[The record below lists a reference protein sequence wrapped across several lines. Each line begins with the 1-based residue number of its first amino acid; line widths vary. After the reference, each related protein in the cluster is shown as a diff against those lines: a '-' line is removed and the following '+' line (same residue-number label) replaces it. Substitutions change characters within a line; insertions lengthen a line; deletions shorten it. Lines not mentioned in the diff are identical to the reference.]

1 MFVLGIDP
9 GLSRCGYGLIKIGK
23 PKEKAVSAGV
33 IRTSP
38 NEVTSVRLFEIR
50 NEIRT
55 LISEY
60 RPEVVAIERVL
71 FQRNVKTAVSVS
83 QVIGVIM
90 VEALDADCEVA
101 EYSPTEVKLAVAG
114 YGGAQ
119 KAEIQTMVQLLLG
132 IEKKLD
138 PVDAADALA
147 VASVLLGKSFNG
159 GPMTIG
165 SLRGE
170 ITVKE
175 DNEMIIEVNGVG
187 YRLQVTTSTYETSNI
202 GQSETQF
209 YIHHHFRENEQT
221 LYGFLSR
228 FECKLFEALISAH
241 KVGPALG
248 LSILSTYGPDQ
259 LIDIVNSQ
267 DIDALCLVPGV
278 GKTTAS
284 RLLIDLE
291 TKFKKLSIG
300 SEHLPSKANGT
311 INDDIKDVR
320 DALSGLGYG
329 SEEIYAVTKDLPS
342 ETETSELIKLA
353 LQKLAKNSR

>member
-1 MFVLGIDP
+1 M
-9 GLSRCGYGLIKIGK
+9 
-23 PKEKAVSAGV
+23 
-33 IRTSP
+33 
-38 NEVTSVRLFEIR
+38 LF
-50 NEIRT
+50 
-55 LISEY
+55 
-60 RPEVVAIERVL
+60 
-71 FQRNVKTAVSVS
+71 
-83 QVIGVIM
+83 
-90 VEALDADCEVA
+90 
-101 EYSPTEVKLAVAG
+101 
-114 YGGAQ
+114 
-119 KAEIQTMVQLLLG
+119 
-132 IEKKLD
+132 
-138 PVDAADALA
+138 
-147 VASVLLGKSFNG
+147 GKSLYG

-170 ITVKE
+170 IIVKD

-187 YRLQVTTSTYETSNI
+187 YRLQVSASTYEASQI
-202 GQSETQF
+202 GQSGTQF

-221 LYGFLSR
+221 LYAFSSR
-228 FECKLFEALISAH
+228 FECKLFQALISAH
-241 KVGPALG
+241 KVGPSLG

-291 TKFKKLSIG
+291 AKFKKLAIG
-300 SEHLPSKANGT
+300 SEHLPSKASGK

-353 LQKLAKNSR
+353 LQKLAINSR

>member
-1 MFVLGIDP
+1 
-9 GLSRCGYGLIKIGK
+9 
-23 PKEKAVSAGV
+23 
-33 IRTSP
+33 
-38 NEVTSVRLFEIR
+38 
-50 NEIRT
+50 
-55 LISEY
+55 
-60 RPEVVAIERVL
+60 
-71 FQRNVKTAVSVS
+71 
-83 QVIGVIM
+83 
-90 VEALDADCEVA
+90 
-101 EYSPTEVKLAVAG
+101 
-114 YGGAQ
+114 
-119 KAEIQTMVQLLLG
+119 
-132 IEKKLD
+132 
-138 PVDAADALA
+138 
-147 VASVLLGKSFNG
+147 
-159 GPMTIG
+159 MTIG

-187 YRLQVTTSTYETSNI
+187 YRLQVSATTYESSHI
-202 GQSETQF
+202 GQLETQF

-221 LYGFLSR
+221 LYAFPSR

-259 LIDIVNSQ
+259 LIHIVNSQ

-291 TKFKKLSIG
+291 AKFKKLSLG

-329 SEEIYAVTKDLPS
+329 AEEIYAVTKDLPS

-353 LQKLAKNSR
+353 LQKLAINS

>member
-1 MFVLGIDP
+1 
-9 GLSRCGYGLIKIGK
+9 
-23 PKEKAVSAGV
+23 
-33 IRTSP
+33 
-38 NEVTSVRLFEIR
+38 
-50 NEIRT
+50 
-55 LISEY
+55 
-60 RPEVVAIERVL
+60 
-71 FQRNVKTAVSVS
+71 
-83 QVIGVIM
+83 
-90 VEALDADCEVA
+90 
-101 EYSPTEVKLAVAG
+101 
-114 YGGAQ
+114 
-119 KAEIQTMVQLLLG
+119 
-132 IEKKLD
+132 
-138 PVDAADALA
+138 
-147 VASVLLGKSFNG
+147 
-159 GPMTIG
+159 
-165 SLRGE
+165 
-170 ITVKE
+170 
-175 DNEMIIEVNGVG
+175 MIIEVNGVG

-228 FECKLFEALISAH
+228 FECKFFEALISAH

-311 INDDIKDVR
+311 TNADIKDVR

-353 LQKLAKNSR
+353 LQKLAKNS